1 MNMKAIT
8 MAFKEVLLDEEGNPV
23 KDNEGKTVYVR
34 VFRKVRHNAAYFPR
48 TYHRQAE
55 NPTCFTKGV
64 VPVIEHYSFLYRA
77 YGKTICKRRNPY

>member
-23 KDNEGKTVYVR
+23 KDNEGKPVYVR

-48 TYHRQAE
+48 TGRRRQKILPAS
-55 NPTCFTKGV
+55 PKV
-64 VPVIEHYSFLYRA
+64 
-77 YGKTICKRRNPY
+77 